1 MEKDSNPTSA
11 NLIRKETWYFTK
23 LWSPKMGVPS
33 GIAGSSSTNN
43 SNKCLSSG
51 SSQPNLDL
59 LYCRFSPARRQDS
72 QFSYPK
78 ERMLLFPSSHRSL
91 RGKSVIGPAVIICLN
106 STSVVCREHGS
117 LPPDS
122 YTTEYKKG
130 EDRIVR
136 SRLST
141 TTWNEREQVQYKNK
155 ILSKEKDIK
164 KYSNIHIGIVESYID
179 VESYSC
185 V

>member
-1 MEKDSNPTSA
+1 M
-11 NLIRKETWYFTK
+11 
-23 LWSPKMGVPS
+23 
-33 GIAGSSSTNN
+33 
-43 SNKCLSSG
+43 
-51 SSQPNLDL
+51 
-59 LYCRFSPARRQDS
+59 
-72 QFSYPK
+72 
-78 ERMLLFPSSHRSL
+78 
-91 RGKSVIGPAVIICLN
+91 IGPAVIICLN

>member
-11 NLIRKETWYFTK
+11 NLIRKGTWYFTK

-78 ERMLLFPSSHRSL
+78 ERMLLFPSSHIIKRKVCDWPCCYHMPEFNLCSL
-91 RGKSVIGPAVIICLN
+91 QRAW
-106 STSVVCREHGS
+106 
-117 LPPDS
+117 LPPS
-122 YTTEYKKG
+122 WFIYH
-130 EDRIVR
+130 RIQ
-136 SRLST
+136 
-141 TTWNEREQVQYKNK
+141 ER
-155 ILSKEKDIK
+155 
-164 KYSNIHIGIVESYID
+164 GR
-179 VESYSC
+179 
-185 V
+185 